1 MTYEGGSLDWIG
13 VDDGTRAVPDVVPR
27 ERFDHRSP
35 ILGATDAERQASQRA
50 ILASL
55 PNVWTPH
62 GTTSPLNKSLGL
74 SLGNKIPLGDDRVI
88 GWLFG
93 GTYAAKNGVDEE
105 FTARVN
111 IDQFGNTVYRDR
123 VTRDIF
129 TESVQW
135 GVLSTVT
142 YKDGNRH
149 KLRLNLMAN
158 NDWEDEVTRV
168 VGQRESDGD
177 TSLLYELIN
186 TRQMLQNAQL
196 EGEHSLPK
204 GMKLTW
210 MGAVTGAS
218 RVEPD
223 RRMSKYFRMQS
234 DHPDYNPDFPWFV
247 AATLG
252 LQDRYWFDLQESGYG
267 GKVDLEIPF
276 ETDLFLEGS
285 KARTGLFTFSKGRD
299 FEVRRLSYFSG
310 GGLAASPMVF
320 GNRYEDYFG
329 LFNGAADSGYITN
342 TSQFVKDNYTV
353 EDFQWAAHIQG
364 DFVLGDAWRAIAG
377 VRMVGARVEGVSRP
391 PEGELSPDE
400 SDVAKCNL
408 LGECE
413 IRFGYDQT
421 ALLPALALVYAA
433 TDAQNIRASWTRT
446 FSYPEYREMS
456 PMLFFSYLEALE
468 TVGNPEL
475 KPTDIQ
481 NYDLRWE
488 WFPTATEMLAVS
500 GFYKLFNDPVETR
513 IKQVSS
519 NYRAEFMN
527 AQSATLTG
535 AEWELRAGLG
545 RFWETIEPFSVVGNL
560 TWIHS
565 EVKGDRKRAMQG
577 QSPYLVNAILF
588 FEPADGKIQMSLL
601 YNKFGRRISKV
612 GVDEFPDVYEEA
624 RESLEYSW
632 SQTLARGL
640 KAKFTARNL
649 TSAPSVQTQGGLV
662 LKRVENS
669 PSYSLGVTY
678 AF

>member
-1 MTYEGGSLDWIG
+1 
-13 VDDGTRAVPDVVPR
+13 
-27 ERFDHRSP
+27 
-35 ILGATDAERQASQRA
+35 
-50 ILASL
+50 
-55 PNVWTPH
+55 
-62 GTTSPLNKSLGL
+62 
-74 SLGNKIPLGDDRVI
+74 
-88 GWLFG
+88 
-93 GTYAAKNGVDEE
+93 
-105 FTARVN
+105 
-111 IDQFGNTVYRDR
+111 
-123 VTRDIF
+123 
-129 TESVQW
+129 
-135 GVLSTVT
+135 
-142 YKDGNRH
+142 
-149 KLRLNLMAN
+149 
-158 NDWEDEVTRV
+158 
-168 VGQRESDGD
+168 
-177 TSLLYELIN
+177 
-186 TRQMLQNAQL
+186 
-196 EGEHSLPK
+196 
-204 GMKLTW
+204 
-210 MGAVTGAS
+210 
-218 RVEPD
+218 
-223 RRMSKYFRMQS
+223 
-234 DHPDYNPDFPWFV
+234 
-247 AATLG
+247 
-252 LQDRYWFDLQESGYG
+252 
-267 GKVDLEIPF
+267 
-276 ETDLFLEGS
+276 
-285 KARTGLFTFSKGRD
+285 
-299 FEVRRLSYFSG
+299 
-310 GGLAASPMVF
+310 MVF

-545 RFWETIEPFSVVGNL
+545 RFWEPIEPFSVVGNL